1 MSFATLGALASQLGD
16 YTLWDHGNNPHAY
29 YFLGMYCAT
38 ESGTVW
44 TSMYGYDMLIDDYI
58 YMEYANRVGSG
69 IGYSGYLSC
78 ENAIDLSKYSAVEIT
93 AEAPSSV
100 KISVG
105 SAENVVLG
113 EAFAGWT
120 EFSGSQSVSTETT
133 FTIPIPASAGTSH
146 PVICT
151 HTGSSNRH
159 LQVKIKKW
167 RLLK

>member
-16 YTLWDHGNNPHAY
+16 FTLWDHGSNPHDY

-38 ESGTVW
+38 ESGTTW
-44 TSMYGYDMLIDDYI
+44 TSMDGYDMLIDDYI
-58 YMEYANRVGSG
+58 YMEYANRVGGG
-69 IGYSGYLSC
+69 IGYSGYLAC

-100 KISVG
+100 RISVG

-113 EAFAGWT
+113 ESFNGWT
-120 EFSGSQSVSTETT
+120 EFSGYQNVSTETT
-133 FTIPIPASAGTSH
+133 FTIASPSSAGTAH
-146 PVICT
+146 PVIRT
-151 HTGSSNRH
+151 FMSNSQH
-159 LQVKIKKW
+159 PQVKIKKW